1 MITIRFLSGDTWVF
15 RTFPSIQEA
24 QKAIANYRKNKIYAE
39 HASWV

>member
-1 MITIRFLSGDTWVF
+1 MITIRFLSGNTWVF

-24 QKAIANYRKNKIYAE
+24 QKAIANYRKNNIYAE